1 MSERIVGRGAELQ
14 QVGALLADVTP
25 AARALVL
32 TGDAG
37 VGKTTIWEEGVRL
50 AGERGL
56 RVLAARPAEAEAALP
71 FAALGDLLG
80 PVADAIALPR
90 PQRAALDR
98 ALQRADADE
107 PADRLAVSRAA
118 LGLLRGLARDGPLV
132 VAVDDVQWLDTPTEH
147 VLAFALR
154 RLVDVPVR
162 ALIAC
167 RSAGGPPPLGLHRA
181 TQVGVE
187 PLPAG
192 ELGALLHDRLGV
204 DLARPRLLELH
215 RACGGNPLYAL
226 EIGRALPREDPA
238 AGPLPV
244 PDSLG
249 ELLRLRLET
258 LSGGAREAAL
268 LTAASTQP
276 TWTQIERAAGGT
288 GGLAEAVRA
297 GVLRLDG
304 DRVRFS
310 HPLHASIAYG
320 SAAPWDRRSAH
331 QRLAD
336 AALDADERA
345 QQLAVAVE
353 QADERI
359 ASELEQAASA
369 AANRGAPETAA
380 RLAERAAELTPAGD
394 EPRRR
399 RRLAAAAEHHVAS
412 GDPNRARAILA
423 ALVAALP
430 AGPERARL
438 LWRLADTVDGTAE
451 SIRLCERA
459 MDEAAGDP
467 ALSAEIHTALGMFT
481 WIACERTRSAG
492 HTREA
497 ARFAEL
503 AGDELLLAISLA
515 EACHADVVLT
525 STFRR
530 EEMDRALALEARL
543 ESFPTYMRP
552 SFELGVILMYT
563 DELDAARPLLSA
575 ELARMEAAGDE
586 AGRSGVLYRLSELEL
601 RAGNWGAAHRFAR
614 EAVELA
620 ASANH
625 EQEQAVVLSALGMVL
640 AHLGRVDEACE
651 RAQVALGLAR
661 EAGDM
666 TIRQRAEATL
676 GFAALS
682 RGDGEE
688 AAAWLGPARAELQR
702 QGVGELSISQ
712 VVQNEIEALVMIGRL
727 EDAGETIA
735 FVEEQGRAS
744 GRAWHA
750 AVSARGRALL
760 AAVGGDHE
768 AARAHIERALLA
780 HERLPQP
787 FERARTLLAQGT
799 IERRAKRRAAARQ
812 ALTAALEL
820 FDGLGAALWAEKAA
834 AELARIPGRGRAS
847 SELTETERRVA
858 ELVASGLSNKE
869 VAARLFV
876 SVRAV
881 EANLSK
887 VYAKLGV
894 RSRSQLAGRLRG

>member
-1 MSERIVGRGAELQ
+1 MSDRILGRGAELLE
-14 QVGALLADVTP
+14 VGALLADQTLM
-25 AARALVL
+25 ACALVL
-32 TGDAG
+32 VGAAG
-37 VGKTTIWEEGVRL
+37 VGKTTIWEEGIRL
-50 AGERGL
+50 ASERGL

-71 FAALGDLLG
+71 FAALGDLLD
-80 PVADAIALPR
+80 PVVDTVELPR

-98 ALQRADADE
+98 ALQRADTDE

-118 LGLLRGLARDGPLV
+118 LGLLRGLAREGPLV
-132 VAVDDVQWLDTPTEH
+132 VAADDVQWLDKPTEH

-154 RLVDVPVR
+154 RLTDVPARV
-162 ALIAC
+162 LIAC
-167 RSAGGPPPLGLHRA
+167 RPADGLPPLGLDRA
-181 TQVGVE
+181 AQVVVE

-192 ELGALLHDRLGV
+192 ELGALLHDRLGL
-204 DLARPRLLELH
+204 DLARPRLLEVH
-215 RACGGNPLYAL
+215 RASGGNPFYAL
-226 EIGRALPREDPA
+226 EIGRALQREDRR
-238 AGPLPV
+238 AGPVPV
-244 PDSLG
+244 PASLG
-249 ELLRLRLET
+249 DLLRLRLET
-258 LSGGAREAAL
+258 LSAPARDATL
-268 LTAASTQP
+268 LTAAATQP
-276 TWTQIERAAGGT
+276 TWTLIERAAAGT
-288 GGLAEAVRA
+288 SGLAEAVGA

-320 SAAPWDRRSAH
+320 SAAPWDRRAAH
-331 QRLAD
+331 RRLAE
-336 AALDADERA
+336 AAPDADERA

-353 QADERI
+353 EPDAQI
-359 ASELEQAASA
+359 ASELERAASA
-369 AANRGAPETAA
+369 AADRGAPETAA
-380 RLAERAAELTPAGD
+380 RLAERAAELTPDGD
-394 EPRRR
+394 EPGRR

-412 GDPNRARAILA
+412 GDPGRARAILD
-423 ALVAALP
+423 ALVADLP

-438 LWRLADTVDGTAE
+438 LWRLADAVDGTAK
-451 SIRLCERA
+451 SILLCERA
-459 MDEAAGDP
+459 LDEAAGDP
-467 ALSAEIHTALGMFT
+467 ALSAEIHTALGVFT
-481 WIACERTRSAG
+481 WIAGDRARSAG

-503 AGDELLLAISLA
+503 AGDESLLAISLA
-515 EACHADVVLT
+515 EAAHADVVLG

-530 EEMDRALALEARL
+530 EDMDRALALEARL
-543 ESFPTYMRP
+543 ESFPTYLRP
-552 SFELGVILMYT
+552 SFQLGVILTYT
-563 DELDAARPLLSA
+563 DELDAARPLLAA
-575 ELARMEAAGDE
+575 ELGRMEAAGDE

-601 RAGNWGAAHRFAR
+601 RAGNWSAAHRHAR
-614 EAVELA
+614 EAAELA
-620 ASANH
+620 ASSNH
-625 EQEQAVVLSALGMVL
+625 EQEQAVVLSALGLVL

-651 RAQVALGLAR
+651 RAEVARALAL
-661 EAGDM
+661 ESGDV

-682 RGDGEE
+682 RGDAAE
-688 AAAWLGPARAELQR
+688 AAGWLGPARAELQQ
-702 QGVGELSISQ
+702 QGIGELSISQ
-712 VVQNEIEALVMIGRL
+712 VVQNEIEALIQVGRL
-727 EDAGETIA
+727 EDADEAIA

-760 AAVGGDHE
+760 AAAGGDHE
-768 AARAHIERALLA
+768 AARAHVERALLA

-799 IERRAKRRAAARQ
+799 IERRAKRRAAARE

-858 ELVASGLSNKE
+858 ELVADGLSNKE

-894 RSRSQLAGRLRG
+894 RSRSQLAGKLRG

>member
-1 MSERIVGRGAELQ
+1 MSERVVGRSAELQ
-14 QVGALLADVTP
+14 QVAALLADDTP

-37 VGKTTIWEEGVRL
+37 VGKTTIWSEGIRL
-50 AGERGL
+50 ARDRDL
-56 RVLAARPAEAEAALP
+56 RVLAARPAEREAAMP

-80 PVADAIALPR
+80 PVVDAIALPR
-90 PQRAALDR
+90 PQRVALDR
-98 ALQRADADE
+98 ALQRADVDE

-118 LGLLRGLARDGPLV
+118 LGLLQGLARDGPLV

-147 VLAFALR
+147 ALDFALR
-154 RLVDVPVR
+154 RLPDVPLRV
-162 ALIAC
+162 LIAH
-167 RSAGGPPPLGLHRA
+167 RVMDGPSPLGLHGA
-181 TQVGVE
+181 VHVGVE
-187 PLPAG
+187 PLAAG
-192 ELGALLHDRLGV
+192 ELGALLHDRLAL

-215 RACGGNPLYAL
+215 RACGGNPFYAL
-226 EIGRALPREDPA
+226 EIGRALLREPRP

-244 PDSLG
+244 PDSLA
-249 ELLRLRLET
+249 ELLALRLEA
-258 LSGGAREAAL
+258 LSGPARQASLLAA
-268 LTAASTQP
+268 AATQP
-276 TWTQIERAAGGT
+276 TWTLIERAAGGT
-288 GGLAEAVRA
+288 DGLAEAVRA

-320 SAAPWDRRSAH
+320 SAAPWDRRAAH
-331 QRLAD
+331 RRLAD
-336 AALDADERA
+336 AAQDADERA
-345 QQLAVAVE
+345 QQLAVAVD

-359 ASELEQAASA
+359 ASELEQVAAGA
-369 AANRGAPETAA
+369 ADRGAPETAA
-380 RLAERAAELTPAGD
+380 RLAERAAELTPRDD
-394 EPRRR
+394 EAARRR
-399 RRLAAAAEHHVAS
+399 RSAAAAEHHVAS
-412 GDPNRARAILA
+412 GDPARAREILD

-438 LWRLADTVDGTAE
+438 LWRLADAVDGAAE

-459 MDEAAGDP
+459 LGEAAGDP
-467 ALSAEIHTALGMFT
+467 ALSAEIHTALGVFT
-481 WIACERTRSAG
+481 WIAGQRARSAG

-503 AGDELLLAISLA
+503 AGDEMLLAISLA
-515 EACHADVVLT
+515 EACHADVVLG

-530 EEMDRALALEARL
+530 EEMDRALALEERL
-543 ESFPTYMRP
+543 GSFPTYLRP
-552 SFELGVILMYT
+552 SFQLGLILMYT
-563 DELDAARPLLSA
+563 DELDTARPLLEA
-575 ELARMEAAGDE
+575 ERARMEAAGDE
-586 AGRSGVLYRLSELEL
+586 AGRAGVLYRLSELEL
-601 RAGNWGAAHRFAR
+601 RAGNWGAAHRHAR
-614 EAVELA
+614 EAVQLA
-620 ASANH
+620 ASSNH
-625 EQEQAVVLSALGMVL
+625 EQEQAVVLSGLGLVL
-640 AHLGRVDEACE
+640 AHLGRLEEACE
-651 RAQVALGLAR
+651 SAEVARGLAL
-661 EAGDM
+661 ESGDM

-682 RGDGEE
+682 RGDAQE
-688 AAAWLGPARAELQR
+688 AAAWLGPARAELQQ

-712 VVQNEIEALVMIGRL
+712 VVQNEIEALIQLGRL
-727 EDAGETIA
+727 EDADAAIG
-735 FVEEQGRAS
+735 FVEDSDRA

-760 AAVGGDHE
+760 AAAGGDHDG
-768 AARAHIERALLA
+768 ARAHVERALLA
-780 HERLPQP
+780 HARLPQP

-799 IERRAKRRAAARQ
+799 IERRAKHRAAARA
-812 ALTAALEL
+812 ALTEALEL
-820 FDGLGAALWAEKAA
+820 FDALGAPLWAEKAA

-858 ELVASGLSNKE
+858 ELVAGGLSNKE

-894 RSRSQLAGRLRG
+894 RSRTQLAGRLRG

>member
-1 MSERIVGRGAELQ
+1 MSERILGRGAELQ
-14 QVGALLADVTP
+14 QVGALLADETP

-37 VGKTTIWEEGVRL
+37 VGKTTIWEGGVTL
-50 AGERGL
+50 AAERGL
-56 RVLAARPAEAEAALP
+56 CVLAARPAEAEAALP
-71 FAALGDLLG
+71 FAGLGDLLD
-80 PVADAIALPR
+80 PVVDAVELPR

-98 ALQRADADE
+98 ALQRADAHE

-154 RLVDVPVR
+154 RLADVPAR

-167 RSAGGPPPLGLHRA
+167 RSGGGPPPLGLHRA
-181 TQVGVE
+181 MRVAVE

-192 ELGALLHDRLGV
+192 ELGALLHDRLGL
-204 DLARPRLLELH
+204 DLVRPRLLELH
-215 RACGGNPLYAL
+215 RACGGNPFYAL
-226 EIGRALPREDPA
+226 EIGRALQRDHRA

-244 PDSLG
+244 PESLG

-258 LSGGAREAAL
+258 LSAGAREATL

-276 TWTQIERAAGGT
+276 TWTLVERAAGGT
-288 GGLAEAVRA
+288 GGLEEAVRA

-320 SAAPWDRRSAH
+320 SAAPWERRSAH
-331 QRLAD
+331 SRLAE

-345 QQLAVAVE
+345 QQLSVAVD
-353 QADERI
+353 QPDEGV
-359 ASELEQAASA
+359 ASELESA
-369 AANRGAPETAA
+369 AGAAAGRGAPETAA

-394 EPRRR
+394 DLQRR
-399 RRLAAAAEHHVAS
+399 RRLASAAEHHVAS
-412 GDPNRARAILA
+412 GDPSRAREILDV
-423 ALVAALP
+423 LVAALP

-438 LWRLADTVDGTAE
+438 LWRLADAVDDVAE

-459 MDEAAGDP
+459 LDEAAGDP
-467 ALSAEIHTALGMFT
+467 GLSAEIHTALGVFT
-481 WIACERTRSAG
+481 WIAGERARSAG

-503 AGDELLLAISLA
+503 AGDESLLAISLA
-515 EACHADVVLT
+515 EACHADVVLG

-530 EEMDRALALEARL
+530 EEMDRALALEPRVG
-543 ESFPTYMRP
+543 SFPTYLRP
-552 SFELGVILMYT
+552 SFQLGVILMYT
-563 DELDAARPLLSA
+563 DELDAARPLLAA
-575 ELARMEAAGDE
+575 ELARMETAGDE

-601 RAGNWGAAHRFAR
+601 RAGNWGTSHRLAR

-620 ASANH
+620 ASSNH
-625 EQEQAVVLSALGMVL
+625 EQEQAVVLSGLGLVL
-640 AHLGRVDEACE
+640 AHLGRLDEACE
-651 RAQVALGLAR
+651 HAELARGLAL
-661 EAGDM
+661 ESGDM

-682 RGDGEE
+682 RGDAAE
-688 AAAWLGPARAELQR
+688 AAEWLGPARAELQR
-702 QGVGELSISQ
+702 QGIGELSISQ
-712 VVQNEIEALVMIGRL
+712 VVQNEIEALILLGRL
-727 EDAGETIA
+727 EEAGGTIV
-735 FVEEQGRAS
+735 FVEEQGSAS
-744 GRAWHA
+744 GRAWHV
-750 AVSARGRALL
+750 AVAARGRALL
-760 AAVGGDHE
+760 AAAGGDHE
-768 AARAHIERALLA
+768 AARAHVERALLA

-787 FERARTLLAQGT
+787 FERGRTLLAQGT
-799 IERRAKRRAAARQ
+799 IERRAKRRAAARE

-820 FDGLGAALWAEKAA
+820 FDGLGAPLWAERAA
-834 AELARIPGRGRAS
+834 AELARVPGRGRAS

-876 SVRAV
+876 SVRTV

-894 RSRSQLAGRLRG
+894 RSRSQLAARLRP

>member
-1 MSERIVGRGAELQ
+1 MRERILGRGAELQ
-14 QVGALLADVTP
+14 QIGALLADETP
-25 AARALVL
+25 AGRALVL

-71 FAALGDLLG
+71 FAALGDVLG
-80 PVADAIALPR
+80 GVVDAVALPR

-107 PADRLAVSRAA
+107 PAAQLAVSRAA
-118 LGLLRGLARDGPLV
+118 LGLLQGLVRDGPLV
-132 VAVDDVQWLDTPTEH
+132 VAVDDVQWLDAPTER

-154 RLVDVPVR
+154 RLTEVPAR
-162 ALIAC
+162 ALLAC
-167 RSAGGPPPLGLHRA
+167 RSANHPLGLHRA
-181 TQVGVE
+181 TQVSVE
-187 PLPAG
+187 PLSAG
-192 ELGALLHDRLGV
+192 ELGALLRDRLGL

-215 RACGGNPLYAL
+215 RASGGNPFYAL
-226 EIGRALPREDPA
+226 EIGRALDQGDRA

-244 PDSLG
+244 PESLA
-249 ELLRLRLET
+249 ELLRLRLEALT
-258 LSGGAREAAL
+258 AGAREAAL
-268 LTAASTQP
+268 FTAAATQP
-276 TWTQIERAAGGT
+276 TWPLIERAAGGT
-288 GGLAEAVRA
+288 DGLAEAVEA

-310 HPLHASIAYG
+310 HPLHASVAYG
-320 SAAPWDRRSAH
+320 SAAPWERKRAH
-331 QRLAD
+331 ARLAE
-336 AALDADERA
+336 AAADADERA
-345 QQLAVAVE
+345 QQLSVAVE
-353 QADERI
+353 QPDE
-359 ASELEQAASA
+359 AVAAELELAAGA
-369 AANRGAPETAA
+369 AADRGAPEAAA
-380 RLAERAAELTPAGD
+380 RLAERAAELTPADGD
-394 EPRRR
+394 ARR

-412 GDPNRARAILA
+412 GDPARARAILD

-438 LWRLADTVDGTAE
+438 LHRLADAVDAVAD

-459 MDEAAGDP
+459 LEEAAGEP
-467 ALSAEIHTALGMFT
+467 ALSAEIHTALGVFT
-481 WIACERTRSAG
+481 WIAGERARSAA

-503 AGDELLLAISLA
+503 AGDESLLAISLA
-515 EACHADVVLT
+515 EACHADVVLG
-525 STFRR
+525 STFPR
-530 EEMDRALALEARL
+530 EEMDRALALEARVG
-543 ESFPTYMRP
+543 SFPTYLRP
-552 SFELGVILMYT
+552 SFQLGVILTYT

-620 ASANH
+620 ASSNH
-625 EQEQAVVLSALGMVL
+625 EQEQAVVLTGLGLVL
-640 AHLGRVDEACE
+640 AHLGRLEEACE
-651 RAQVALGLAR
+651 HAGVARGLAQ
-661 EAGDM
+661 ASGDM

-682 RGDGEE
+682 RGDAEE
-688 AAAWLGPARAELQR
+688 AAAWLSPARAELQR
-702 QGVGELSISQ
+702 QGIGELSISQ
-712 VVQNEIEALVMIGRL
+712 VVQNEIEALILLGRL
-727 EDAGETIA
+727 EDAEEAIA
-735 FVEEQGRAS
+735 FVEQKNR
-744 GRAWHA
+744 RAWHV
-750 AVSARGRALL
+750 AVAARGRALV
-760 AAVGGDHE
+760 AAARGDHD
-768 AARAHIERALLA
+768 AARAHVERALLA

-799 IERRAKRRAAARQ
+799 IERRAKRRAAARG
-812 ALTAALEL
+812 ALTAALER
-820 FDGLGAALWAEKAA
+820 FDELGAARWAEQAA

-847 SELTETERRVA
+847 GELTETERRVA
-858 ELVASGLSNKE
+858 ELVAGGLSNKE

-894 RSRSQLAGRLRG
+894 RSRSQLAARLRG

>member
-1 MSERIVGRGAELQ
+1 MSERILGRGAELQ
-14 QVGALLADVTP
+14 QVGALLDDETP
-25 AARALVL
+25 TARALVL
-32 TGDAG
+32 IGDGG

-56 RVLAARPAEAEAALP
+56 CVLAARPAEAEAALP

-80 PVADAIALPR
+80 PVVDAIELPR
-90 PQRAALDR
+90 PQRAAIDR

-154 RLVDVPVR
+154 RLADVPAR

-181 TQVGVE
+181 VQVGVE

-192 ELGALLHDRLGV
+192 ELGALLHDRLGL

-215 RACGGNPLYAL
+215 RACGGNPFYAL
-226 EIGRALPREDPA
+226 EIGRALPRDHRT

-244 PDSLG
+244 PESLG
-249 ELLRLRLET
+249 ELLRLRLQA
-258 LSGGAREAAL
+258 LSAGAREATL

-276 TWTQIERAAGGT
+276 TWTLIERAAGGT

-320 SAAPWDRRSAH
+320 SAAPWERRSAH
-331 QRLAD
+331 RRLAE

-345 QQLAVAVE
+345 QQLSVAVE
-353 QADERI
+353 QPDERV
-359 ASELEQAASA
+359 ASELELAAGA

-380 RLAERAAELTPAGD
+380 RLAERAAELTPADG

-399 RRLAAAAEHHVAS
+399 RRLASAAEHHVAS
-412 GDPNRARAILA
+412 GDPSRARAILD

-438 LWRLADTVDGTAE
+438 LWRLADAVDGVAE

-459 MDEAAGDP
+459 LDEAAGDP
-467 ALSAEIHTALGMFT
+467 ALSAEIHTALGVFT
-481 WIACERTRSAG
+481 WIAGERARSAG

-503 AGDELLLAISLA
+503 AGDESLLAISLA
-515 EACHADVVLT
+515 EACHADVVLS

-543 ESFPTYMRP
+543 GSFPTYLRP
-552 SFELGVILMYT
+552 SFQLGVILMYT

-601 RAGNWGAAHRFAR
+601 RAGNWGAAHRLAR

-620 ASANH
+620 ASSNH
-625 EQEQAVVLSALGMVL
+625 EQEQAVVLTGLGLVL
-640 AHLGRVDEACE
+640 AHLGRLDEACE
-651 RAQVALGLAR
+651 RAEVARGLAR
-661 EAGDM
+661 DSGDM

-682 RGDGEE
+682 RGDAAE
-688 AAAWLGPARAELQR
+688 AAAWLAPARAELQR

-712 VVQNEIEALVMIGRL
+712 VVQNEIEALILVGRL
-727 EDAGETIA
+727 EDAGEAIA

-760 AAVGGDHE
+760 AAARGDPE
-768 AARAHIERALLA
+768 AARAHVERALLA

-787 FERARTLLAQGT
+787 FERGRTLLAQGT
-799 IERRAKRRAAARQ
+799 IERRAKRRAAARR

-834 AELARIPGRGRAS
+834 AELARIPGRARAS

-858 ELVASGLSNKE
+858 ALVATGLSNKE

>member
-1 MSERIVGRGAELQ
+1 MSERILGRGAELQ
-14 QVGALLADVTP
+14 RVAALLADEAP
-25 AARALVL
+25 KARSLVL

-50 AGERGL
+50 AGARGL
-56 RVLAARPAEAEAALP
+56 RVLVARPAEREAAMP

-80 PVADAIALPR
+80 PVVDAIALPR
-90 PQRAALDR
+90 PQRTALDR
-98 ALQRADADE
+98 ALQRGDVDE

-118 LGLLRGLARDGPLV
+118 LGVLQGMARDGPLL
-132 VAVDDVQWLDTPTEH
+132 VAIDDVQWLDTPTEH
-147 VLAFALR
+147 VLDFALR

-162 ALIAC
+162 VLIAH
-167 RSAGGPPPLGLHRA
+167 RIADGPSPLGIHGA
-181 TQVGVE
+181 VYVGVE
-187 PLPAG
+187 PMPVS
-192 ELGALLHDRLGV
+192 ELGAMLRERLEL

-215 RACGGNPLYAL
+215 RACGGNPFYAL
-226 EIGRALPREDPA
+226 EIGRALQRDHRPG
-238 AGPLPV
+238 GPLPV
-244 PDSLG
+244 PESLA
-249 ELLRLRLET
+249 ELLKLRLET
-258 LSGGAREAAL
+258 LSGEAREAAL
-268 LTAASTQP
+268 LTAAATHP
-276 TWTQIERAAGGT
+276 TWTLIERAAGGT

-297 GVLRLDG
+297 GVLRFDG
-304 DRVRFS
+304 DRVRFA

-336 AALDADERA
+336 AAPDADERA
-345 QQLAVAVE
+345 QQLAVAVDE
-353 QADERI
+353 ADERI
-359 ASELEQAASA
+359 ASELEQAASVA
-369 AANRGAPETAA
+369 ADRGAPETAA

-394 EPRRR
+394 EPGRR

-412 GDPNRARAILA
+412 GDPHRAREIFDG
-423 ALVAALP
+423 LVAALP

-438 LWRLADTVDGTAE
+438 LWRLADAVDDTAE

-459 MDEAAGDP
+459 LDEAAGDP
-467 ALSAEIHTALGMFT
+467 ALSAEIHTALGVFT
-481 WIACERTRSAG
+481 WIAGDRARSAA

-503 AGDELLLAISLA
+503 AGDESLVAISLA
-515 EACHADVVLT
+515 EACHADVVLS

-543 ESFPTYMRP
+543 GSFPTYLRP
-552 SFELGVILMYT
+552 SFQLGVILTYI
-563 DELDAARPLLSA
+563 DELDAARPLLAA
-575 ELARMEAAGDE
+575 ELARMQTAGDE

-601 RAGNWGAAHRFAR
+601 RAGNWGAAHRLAR

-620 ASANH
+620 ASSNH
-625 EQEQAVVLSALGMVL
+625 EQEQAVVLSALGLVL
-640 AHLGRVDEACE
+640 AHLGRIEEACE
-651 RAQVALGLAR
+651 RAEVALGLAR
-661 EAGDM
+661 ESGDM

-682 RGDGEE
+682 RGDAEA

-712 VVQNEIEALVMIGRL
+712 VVQNEIEALIAAGRL

-735 FVEEQGRAS
+735 FVEEKGRAS

-760 AAVGGDHE
+760 AAAGGDHE
-768 AARAHIERALLA
+768 AAHAHIERALLA

-799 IERRAKRRAAARQ
+799 TERRAKRRAAARE

-820 FDGLGAALWAEKAA
+820 FDALGAALWAEKAA
-834 AELARIPGRGRAS
+834 AELARIPGRGRAPG
-847 SELTETERRVA
+847 ELTETERRVA

-894 RSRSQLAGRLRG
+894 RSRTQLAGRLRE

>member
-1 MSERIVGRGAELQ
+1 MSERILGRGAELQ
-14 QVGALLADVTP
+14 QVGALLADGAP

-37 VGKTTIWEEGVRL
+37 VGKTTIWEAGIRL
-50 AGERGL
+50 AAERGL

-80 PVADAIALPR
+80 PVADAIELPR

-118 LGLLRGLARDGPLV
+118 LGVLRGLARDGPLV
-132 VAVDDVQWLDTPTEH
+132 VAVDDVQWLDTPTER

-154 RLVDVPVR
+154 RLVDVPAR
-162 ALIAC
+162 ALIAW
-167 RSAGGPPPLGLHRA
+167 RGPGGPPPLGLRGA
-181 TQVGVE
+181 THMAVE
-187 PLPAG
+187 PLAAG
-192 ELGALLHDRLGV
+192 ELGALLGDRLGL

-215 RACGGNPLYAL
+215 RACGGNPFYAL
-226 EIGRALPREDPA
+226 EIGRALQGDHRA
-238 AGPLPV
+238 AGPIPV
-244 PDSLG
+244 PESLG
-249 ELLRLRLET
+249 ELLRLRLEG
-258 LSGGAREAAL
+258 LSDAAREATL

-276 TWTQIERAAGGT
+276 TWTLIERAAGGT
-288 GGLAEAVRA
+288 TGLAEAVRA

-310 HPLHASIAYG
+310 HPLHGSIAYG
-320 SAAPWDRRSAH
+320 SAAPWERRSAH
-331 QRLAD
+331 HRLAE
-336 AALDADERA
+336 AAGDADERA
-345 QQLAVAVE
+345 QQLSVAVE
-353 QADERI
+353 QPDERV
-359 ASELEQAASA
+359 ASELESA
-369 AANRGAPETAA
+369 AGVAADRGAPETAA
-380 RLAERAAELTPAGD
+380 RLAERAAELTPADGAA
-394 EPRRR
+394 RR

-412 GDPNRARAILA
+412 GDPGRARAILD
-423 ALVAALP
+423 ALVGGVE

-438 LWRLADTVDGTAE
+438 LWRLADAVDDVAE

-459 MDEAAGDP
+459 LDEAAGEP
-467 ALSAEIHTALGMFT
+467 GLSAEIHTALGVFT
-481 WIACERTRSAG
+481 WIAGERARSAG

-503 AGDELLLAISLA
+503 AGDDSLVAISLA
-515 EACHADVVLT
+515 EACHADVVLG

-530 EEMDRALALEARL
+530 EEMDRALALEDRL
-543 ESFPTYMRP
+543 GSFPTYLRP
-552 SFELGVILMYT
+552 SFQLGVILMYT

-575 ELARMEAAGDE
+575 ELGRMEAAGDE

-601 RAGNWGAAHRFAR
+601 RAGNWGAAHRLAR
-614 EAVELA
+614 DAVELA
-620 ASANH
+620 ASSNH
-625 EQEQAVVLSALGMVL
+625 EQEQAVVLSGLGLVL
-640 AHLGRVDEACE
+640 AHLGRVDEARE
-651 RAQVALGLAR
+651 RAEEARALAR
-661 EAGDM
+661 ESGDM
-666 TIRQRAEATL
+666 TIVQRADATL

-682 RGDGEE
+682 RGDAEE
-688 AAAWLGPARAELQR
+688 AAAWLGPARLELQR
-702 QGVGELSISQ
+702 QGTGELSISQ
-712 VVQNEIEALVMIGRL
+712 VVQNEIEALIMLGRL
-727 EDAGETIA
+727 EDADEAIA
-735 FVEEQGRAS
+735 FVEDSDRA

-750 AVSARGRALL
+750 AVAARGRALV
-760 AAVGGDHE
+760 AAARGELE
-768 AARAHIERALLA
+768 AAHAHVERSLLA

-799 IERRAKRRAAARQ
+799 IERRAKQRAAAQ
-812 ALTAALEL
+812 DALTAALEL

-858 ELVASGLSNKE
+858 ELVAAGLSNKE

>member
-1 MSERIVGRGAELQ
+1 MSERILGRGAELEH
-14 QVGALLADVTP
+14 VGALLADDAPV
-25 AARALVL
+25 ARALVL

-50 AGERGL
+50 AGDRGL
-56 RVLAARPAEAEAALP
+56 RVLAARPAEGEAALP

-80 PVADAIALPR
+80 PFADAIELPR
-90 PQRAALDR
+90 PQRGALDR
-98 ALQRADADE
+98 ALQRADVDE

-118 LGLLRGLARDGPLV
+118 LGLLQGLARDGPLV

-154 RLVDVPVR
+154 RLTDVPARV
-162 ALIAC
+162 LIAR
-167 RSAGGPPPLGLHRA
+167 RSDGGPPPLGLRA
-181 TQVGVE
+181 TLMTVE
-187 PLPAG
+187 PLAPG
-192 ELGALLHDRLGV
+192 ELGALLHDRLAL

-215 RACGGNPLYAL
+215 RVSGGNPFYAL
-226 EIGRALPREDPA
+226 EIGRALLREPGST
-238 AGPLPV
+238 GPLPV

-249 ELLRLRLET
+249 DLLRLRLET
-258 LSGGAREAAL
+258 LSDDAREATL

-276 TWTQIERAAGGT
+276 TWTLIERAAGRTDGV
-288 GGLAEAVRA
+288 ADAVRA

-304 DRVRFS
+304 DRLRFS

-320 SAAPWDRRSAH
+320 SAAPWDRRAAH
-331 QRLAD
+331 QRLAE
-336 AALDADERA
+336 AALDPDERA

-353 QADERI
+353 QPDEDV
-359 ASELEQAASA
+359 ASELEQAATASA
-369 AANRGAPETAA
+369 GRGAPEAAA

-394 EPRRR
+394 EPHRR

-412 GDPNRARAILA
+412 GDPSRARVILDS
-423 ALVAALP
+423 LVAALP

-438 LWRLADTVDGTAE
+438 LWRLADAGDDLAA

-459 MDEAAGDP
+459 LDEAAGDP
-467 ALSAEIHTALGMFT
+467 GLSAEIHTALGMFT
-481 WIACERTRSAG
+481 WIAGERGRSTG

-503 AGDELLLAISLA
+503 AGDESLLAISLA
-515 EACHADVVLT
+515 EACHTDVVLR

-543 ESFPTYMRP
+543 DSFPTYLRP
-552 SFELGVILMYT
+552 SFQLGVMLMYT
-563 DELDAARPLLSA
+563 DELDAARPLLAA
-575 ELARMEAAGDE
+575 ELDRMEAAGDE

-601 RAGNWGAAHRFAR
+601 RAGNWGAAHRSAR

-620 ASANH
+620 ASSNH
-625 EQEQAVVLSALGMVL
+625 EQEQAVVLSGLGLVL
-640 AHLGRVDEACE
+640 AHLGRLDEACE
-651 RAQVALGLAR
+651 RAEVARGLAR
-661 EAGDM
+661 ESGDM
-666 TIRQRAEATL
+666 TIVQRADATL

-682 RGDGEE
+682 RGDAAE
-688 AAAWLGPARAELQR
+688 AIDWLEPARTELQR
-702 QGVGELSISQ
+702 QGIGELSISH
-712 VVQNEIEALVMIGRL
+712 VVQNEIEALILLGRL
-727 EDAGETIA
+727 EDADAVIA
-735 FVEEQGRAS
+735 FVEEQGRSS

-750 AVSARGRALL
+750 AVSARGRALV
-760 AAVGGDHE
+760 AAARGDYE
-768 AARAHIERALLA
+768 AARAQVERALLA

-799 IERRAKRRAAARQ
+799 IERRAKHRAAARD

-820 FDGLGAALWAEKAA
+820 FDGLGAALWAERAA

-858 ELVASGLSNKE
+858 ELVADGLSNKE

>member
-1 MSERIVGRGAELQ
+1 MGERILGRGMELQ
-14 QVGALLADVTP
+14 QVGALLADETP
-25 AARALVL
+25 PPCALVL

-80 PVADAIALPR
+80 GVVDAVELPR

-107 PADRLAVSRAA
+107 PAERLAVSRAA
-118 LGLLRGLARDGPLV
+118 LGLLQGLACDGPLV
-132 VAVDDVQWLDTPTEH
+132 VAVDDVQWLDAPTEG
-147 VLAFALR
+147 VLTFALR
-154 RLVDVPVR
+154 RVSAR

-167 RSAGGPPPLGLHRA
+167 RTAGGKPLGLDHA
-181 TQVGVE
+181 TQIAVD

-192 ELGALLHDRLGV
+192 ELGALLHDRLGL

-215 RACGGNPLYAL
+215 RACGGNPFYAL
-226 EIGRALPREDPA
+226 EVGRALQRDRRS

-244 PDSLG
+244 PESLG
-249 ELLRLRLET
+249 ELLRLRLEA
-258 LSGGAREAAL
+258 LSAGAREAAL

-276 TWTQIERAAGGT
+276 TWTLIERAAGGT

-310 HPLHASIAYG
+310 HPLQASIAYG
-320 SAAPWDRRSAH
+320 SAAPWERRSAH
-331 QRLAD
+331 SRLAE
-336 AALDADERA
+336 AALDPDERA
-345 QQLAVAVE
+345 QQLSVAVE
-353 QADERI
+353 QPDERV
-359 ASELEQAASA
+359 AGELELAAGAAAS
-369 AANRGAPETAA
+369 RGAPETAA
-380 RLAERAAELTPAGD
+380 RLAERAAELTPGGE
-394 EPRRR
+394 EPRR
-399 RRLAAAAEHHVAS
+399 RRLAAAAEHHIAS
-412 GDPNRARAILA
+412 GDPGRARAILD
-423 ALVAALP
+423 ALIAALP

-438 LWRLADTVDGTAE
+438 LWRLADAVDDLAG

-459 MDEAAGDP
+459 LDEAGGDP
-467 ALSAEIHTALGMFT
+467 ALSAEIHTALGVFT
-481 WIACERTRSAG
+481 WIAGERARSAG

-503 AGDELLLAISLA
+503 AGDDSLLAISLA
-515 EACHADVVLT
+515 EACHADVVLG
-525 STFRR
+525 STFPR
-530 EEMDRALALEARL
+530 EEMDRALALEDRVGG
-543 ESFPTYMRP
+543 FPTYLRP
-552 SFELGVILMYT
+552 SFQLGVILTYT

-586 AGRSGVLYRLSELEL
+586 AGRAGVLYRLSELEL
-601 RAGNWGAAHRFAR
+601 RAGNWGTAHRHAR

-620 ASANH
+620 ASSNH
-625 EQEQAVVLSALGMVL
+625 EQEQAVVLSGLGLVL
-640 AHLGRVDEACE
+640 AHLGDLEEACE
-651 RAQVALGLAR
+651 HAAVARGLAR
-661 EAGDM
+661 ESGDM

-682 RGDGEE
+682 RGDAAE
-688 AAAWLGPARAELQR
+688 AAAWLGPARAELQA

-712 VVQNEIEALVMIGRL
+712 VVQNEIEALVQLGRL
-727 EDAGETIA
+727 EEADEAIA
-735 FVEEQGRAS
+735 FVEETGRAS

-750 AVSARGRALL
+750 AVAARGRALL
-760 AAVGGDHE
+760 AAARGDHE
-768 AARAHIERALLA
+768 AARAHVERALLA

-799 IERRAKRRAAARQ
+799 IERRAKHRAAARA
-812 ALTAALEL
+812 ALTSALEL
-820 FDGLGAALWAEKAA
+820 FDGLGAARWAEKAA

-858 ELVASGLSNKE
+858 ELVADGLSNKE

-894 RSRSQLAGRLRG
+894 RSRSQLAARLRG